1 MVILNV
7 REKENK
13 VGTYR
18 KMSRVSEI
26 SERERKK
33 KRKERRK
40 EKENSRVG
48 NKAIKNH
55 PKFES
60 TMQLFVSRF
69 YRNFVLEF
77 INLS

>member
-26 SERERKK
+26 SEREREKAKGKK
-33 KRKERRK
+33 KRKIKFPSRK
-40 EKENSRVG
+40 
-48 NKAIKNH
+48 
-55 PKFES
+55 
-60 TMQLFVSRF
+60 
-69 YRNFVLEF
+69 
-77 INLS
+77 